1 LVRSTRQEAAEQQ
14 RIVDD
19 ELWNAVQVKLQNN
32 RGIRRRSRVE
42 TGALLGGL
50 ICDDRGNLMSP
61 ASRVL

>member
-32 RGIRRRSRVE
+32 RGIRRRSPVE